1 AHTKLK
7 ADDTIVYPAKSAL
20 KRAIPVSAG
29 NRKVFYYSIA
39 AAACL
44 LLMLEVY
51 FLTQNN
57 NEESYAN
64 NETKKEISPAV
75 KNNSPIENAET
86 TSSTETKKE
95 NSDKIDH
102 KAEPAEKTLN
112 ERKSVLANS
121 VSVEKKEK
129 KRPHKKNNNEKALAE
144 KKIKFPEL
152 NEPVNPIERKEISRV
167 ELKEA
172 LQQQIAFINITL
184 LKEELNNSTAL
195 NTYLDRISDPDS
207 KNTSSNPYQAI
218 GQNKQQQ
225 KPVLNFFAWAL
236 SAFSKKDVVLK
247 KRFNSEGEMVAY
259 QLEAGKFK
267 IGRSSDR

>member
-112 ERKSVLANS
+112 ESKSVLANS
-121 VSVEKKEK
+121 VSVE
-129 KRPHKKNNNEKALAE
+129 
-144 KKIKFPEL
+144 I
-152 NEPVNPIERKEISRV
+152 
-167 ELKEA
+167 KEA